1 MNPDL
6 PEPELAA
13 LPNGVRILTLALP
26 QAQTGAVSVFIGRGS
41 AHEPRALAGISHVV
55 EHMVFKGTRTRD
67 VHRINLD
74 AEQLGAELNA
84 HTDKDHTAYHLRGLG
99 EHAPRFVAM
108 LADLVR
114 APLFPADE
122 LAREREVL
130 LQELAEDED
139 DALSTAYKLFDAAC
153 WGLHP
158 VAHPVMGSRASLERM
173 TRADL
178 VAHVAR
184 HHAPRQL
191 VVAAAGRIDAEAV
204 RAAAEA
210 AFGDMAAPAG
220 TDAGP
225 DDDTAPVYAG
235 GAIRSR
241 HLAGSSQA
249 HIVLGGAS
257 AARGDDDHLGELA
270 AAVLGEGMSSPLLA
284 ELRERRGLAYYAAC
298 AADVLQPCGQ
308 LVVEAS
314 VAPGSLDEALSTI
327 ATLLAAQA
335 GRIAPQDLERARH
348 QLAVRWLRD
357 LERPTR
363 RIEDAALDLLALG
376 RVRSA
381 RERWQRMQAVTGEQ
395 VRARFAALLGAGI
408 TVAVAG
414 GVGRGVTPRVE
425 KALRPL
431 QAR

>member
-1 MNPDL
+1 MTEPAIA
-6 PEPELAA
+6 EPELAT
-13 LPNGVRILTLALP
+13 LPGGVRVLLLPLAH
-26 QAQTGAVSVFIGRGS
+26 AQTAGVSVFIGRGS

-74 AEQLGAELNA
+74 AEALGAELNA

-99 EHAPRFVAM
+99 AHAPQFVPM

-114 APLFPADE
+114 DPVFPADE

-158 VAHPVMGSRASLERM
+158 VAHPVMGSRASLQRLA
-173 TRADL
+173 RADL
-178 VAHVAR
+178 VEHVRRHHVA
-184 HHAPRQL
+184 PRI
-191 VVAAAGRIDAEAV
+191 VVAAAGRIDPDAV
-204 RAAAEA
+204 LDAAQR
-210 AFGDMAAPAG
+210 AFGDMAHDADAQVDADDAPPA
-220 TDAGP
+220 
-225 DDDTAPVYAG
+225 YAG
-235 GAIRSR
+235 GGVRSR
-241 HLAGSSQA
+241 HQAGSGQA

-257 AARGDDDHLGELA
+257 AARGEGDHLGELA

-308 LVVEAS
+308 LVLEAS
-314 VAPGSLDEALSTI
+314 VAPHSLDEAL
-327 ATLLAAQA
+327 ATMARLLREQA
-335 GRIAPQDLERARH
+335 ERVLPQDLDRARH

-357 LERPTR
+357 LERPAR
-363 RIEDAALDLLALG
+363 RMEDAALDLLALG
-376 RVRSA
+376 RVRPA
-381 RERWQRMQAVTGEQ
+381 RERLQRMHDMSAED
-395 VRARFAALLGAGI
+395 VRACFARLIDAGV

-414 GVGRGVTPRVE
+414 GVGRGVTPRVQQ
-425 KALRPL
+425 ALRPL
-431 QAR
+431 LRR

>member
-74 AEQLGAELNA
+74 AELLGAELNA

-99 EHAPRFVAM
+99 EHAPRFVPM

-114 APLFPADE
+114 EPRFPAED

-184 HHAPRQL
+184 HHAPHHL
-191 VVAAAGRIDAEAV
+191 VVAAAGRIDADAV

-210 AFGDMAAPAG
+210 AFGDMAAPEGDAAG
-220 TDAGP
+220 QDIDAA
-225 DDDTAPVYAG
+225 APVYAG

-314 VAPGSLDEALSTI
+314 VAPGSLDEALATI

-335 GRIAPQDLERARH
+335 ARIAPQDLERARH

-376 RVRSA
+376 RVRTA

-395 VRARFAALLGAGI
+395 VRARFAALLAAGV

-414 GVGRGVTPRVE
+414 GVGRGVTPRLE

-431 QAR
+431 RA